1 MFYSLDTG
9 IGNDKEYKC
18 EPLKEMYQGIFVRAF
33 TLFYGETLRYYFK
46 IDDGKKVQKTVERV
60 LTMKKIEGTQ
70 GSRYQVLNQILS
82 ARKLGKKHEAEK
94 ELKRFMRQEQYVQ
107 NMFTI
112 KKENEK

>member
-1 MFYSLDTG
+1 MTR
-9 IGNDKEYKC
+9 NTNA

-60 LTMKKIEGTQ
+60 LTMKKTRGHREAI
-70 GSRYQVLNQILS
+70 QVLNQILS

>member
-1 MFYSLDTG
+1 
-9 IGNDKEYKC
+9 
-18 EPLKEMYQGIFVRAF
+18 
-33 TLFYGETLRYYFK
+33 
-46 IDDGKKVQKTVERV
+46 
-60 LTMKKIEGTQ
+60 MKKIEGTQ

>member
-1 MFYSLDTG
+1 M
-9 IGNDKEYKC
+9 
-18 EPLKEMYQGIFVRAF
+18 
-33 TLFYGETLRYYFK
+33 
-46 IDDGKKVQKTVERV
+46 QKTVERV